1 MLKYT
6 YILKDKNYKTFS
18 ITSDN
23 KNIEKY
29 LQAINGVYSRIC
41 WVIQKDT
48 KTKNI
53 KEYLVHQKMALLLNI
68 KKLLEKS

>member
-18 ITSDN
+18 ITGDN

-29 LQAINGVYSRIC
+29 LQAINGVYKKIC
-41 WVIQKDT
+41 WVIQK
-48 KTKNI
+48 KI
-53 KEYLVHQKMALLLNI
+53 QKQRI
-68 KKLLEKS
+68 

>member
-29 LQAINGVYSRIC
+29 LQAINGVYIKIC

-53 KEYLVHQKMALLLNI
+53 KEFLVHQNNGFI
-68 KKLLEKS
+68 TEYKKIA

>member
-29 LQAINGVYSRIC
+29 LQAINGVYSKIC

-53 KEYLVHQKMALLLNI
+53 KEYLVHQKNGFI
-68 KKLLEKS
+68 TEYKKIA

>member
-29 LQAINGVYSRIC
+29 LQAINGVYKKIC
-41 WVIQKDT
+41 WVIQKNT

-53 KEYLVHQKMALLLNI
+53 KEYLVHQNNGFI
-68 KKLLEKS
+68 TEYKKIA